1 MERPEPQ
8 QMLGLRVM
16 AKKGLD
22 AYLTAGFLH
31 FSITFD
37 GKKLHFSMINVKT
50 TLLKLA
56 MTGGQVPCH
65 GGTSTLDTLN
75 QTAA

>member
-22 AYLTAGFLH
+22 AYDSLSQKGEQVLISERIETRAEGMMTEVMR
-31 FSITFD
+31 IKD
-37 GKKLHFSMINVKT
+37 EKT
-50 TLLKLA
+50 HSD
-56 MTGGQVPCH
+56 V
-65 GGTSTLDTLN
+65 
-75 QTAA
+75 